1 MPLLSV
7 YQHDFENLVS
17 AQKEMGL
24 DSNSG
29 IQGTM
34 RSTVH
39 KVDDLT
45 AKLVVK
51 TQETIEDHVFYVDT
65 ISYSVS
71 IVILVIALVFGVI
84 VSRSILMGIT
94 QLKDTMNKV
103 ADTQDLSL
111 VVNTSSNDEIGEMA
125 RVFNNMLGNFRDL
138 ITSVNLSVNTVN
150 EATGSLSKNINLAN
164 SGVDFQIQ

>member
-1 MPLLSV
+1 
-7 YQHDFENLVS
+7 
-17 AQKEMGL
+17 
-24 DSNSG
+24 
-29 IQGTM
+29 
-34 RSTVH
+34 
-39 KVDDLT
+39 
-45 AKLVVK
+45 
-51 TQETIEDHVFYVDT
+51 
-65 ISYSVS
+65 
-71 IVILVIALVFGVI
+71 
-84 VSRSILMGIT
+84 MGIT
-94 QLKDTMNKV
+94 QLKDTMNKA

>member
-65 ISYSVS
+65 ISFML
-71 IVILVIALVFGVI
+71 IP
-84 VSRSILMGIT
+84 
-94 QLKDTMNKV
+94 
-103 ADTQDLSL
+103 SL
-111 VVNTSSNDEIGEMA
+111 
-125 RVFNNMLGNFRDL
+125 LC
-138 ITSVNLSVNTVN
+138 
-150 EATGSLSKNINLAN
+150 
-164 SGVDFQIQ
+164 